1 MPRYEKAGPDVLAI
15 VESMMTKYHAP
26 LRDAGVVVDVL
37 MAFPALDDEGEEK
50 DGPVVVV
57 NGYPCEAK
65 VRVINYRDRVKGCGD
80 AEITIDAKNWE
91 LLDGEDQDGLVDHEL
106 THLEL
111 KMKVVDEKEVVSRD
125 DLDRPKL
132 KIRRHDYLLG
142 LFDEVVR
149 RHKRHSPEYRTW
161 SQFEEKRVQLWL
173 PYVDEGGGD
182 GGKAIAAGG
191 GGKAKLKKAG

>member
-15 VESMMTKYHAP
+15 VESMMTKYHAS

-37 MAFPALDDEGEEK
+37 MAFPAVDEDGEEK

-57 NGYPCEAK
+57 NGYPCETA
-65 VRVINYRDRVKGCGD
+65 VRIINYRDRVKGNGD
-80 AEITIDAKNWE
+80 CEITIDAKNWE
-91 LLDGEDQDGLVDHEL
+91 LLDGEDQDGLIDRDLTRFEL
-106 THLEL
+106 V
-111 KMKVVDEKEVVSRD
+111 MKVVGEKEVVSRD

-132 KIRRHDYLLG
+132 RKRKFDYVLG

-149 RHKRHSPEYRTW
+149 RHKKHSPEYRTW

-191 GGKAKLKKAG
+191 SGKAKLKKAG